1 LSDIQ
6 ASKIKR
12 EDLDRFF
19 GSVNEL
25 KTNPDDLKLLKQFD
39 EHINYSL
46 GLINFIYQT
55 IEKKGE
61 QGVEQSEQLR
71 QLRMI
76 NERVIK
82 FNEQIDKIISQK
94 YVINNEG
101 MFIEDNKNETWK
113 VLGNVF
119 AMFIDDK
126 KRLDNIML
134 STESYDD
141 VIKNKLL
148 IHLKKR
154 YEEIELFKNYLD
166 AILLKIKNVIAYM
179 KKIVHEDLTEK
190 HIKIISDTFQNEDDY
205 MRMSYD
211 KPKELLLGRETI
223 LLNMIPNISEGII
236 GKIRTDDIVNKSI
249 SEFLVLREKT
259 MRQKNMV
266 DETLF
271 GIIQQGGNRE
281 LQDLIIKYDIE
292 FQSTHKLLND
302 FNAVYHEFEELNMRF
317 INYFLFQIACIIR
330 LLSRKQ
336 KLYAFINKRMIQ
348 TYLKKLEDIVG
359 KFNDIRSVSSERI
372 SIIKYLNVYH
382 YFTIKK
388 LYKFFS
394 FLDKIVKDGEM
405 ISIDECVKEI
415 YDNFIIFNQFKDL
428 LNVY

>member
-1 LSDIQ
+1 
-6 ASKIKR
+6 
-12 EDLDRFF
+12 
-19 GSVNEL
+19 
-25 KTNPDDLKLLKQFD
+25 
-39 EHINYSL
+39 
-46 GLINFIYQT
+46 
-55 IEKKGE
+55 
-61 QGVEQSEQLR
+61 
-71 QLRMI
+71 
-76 NERVIK
+76 
-82 FNEQIDKIISQK
+82 
-94 YVINNEG
+94 
-101 MFIEDNKNETWK
+101 
-113 VLGNVF
+113 
-119 AMFIDDK
+119 
-126 KRLDNIML
+126 
-134 STESYDD
+134 
-141 VIKNKLL
+141 
-148 IHLKKR
+148 
-154 YEEIELFKNYLD
+154 
-166 AILLKIKNVIAYM
+166 
-179 KKIVHEDLTEK
+179 
-190 HIKIISDTFQNEDDY
+190 
-205 MRMSYD
+205 
-211 KPKELLLGRETI
+211 
-223 LLNMIPNISEGII
+223 MIPNISEGII

-302 FNAVYHEFEELNMRF
+302 FNAVYREFEELNMRF